1 LAMKKILIVDDE
13 NNFLLSLKDGL
24 SDTFSILCANNGQE
38 ALDIL
43 AGEEVNLVITDIK
56 MPVMDGFE
64 LLAQMNNAYSDIP
77 VIVMTAFGSSE
88 MEERLDAMGAFQ
100 YVEKPIDFDI
110 LINRVNQGLA
120 AAKKGNITG
129 VSLSS
134 FMQLLSLDKKTCT
147 LRITSGDHIG
157 TIFFSAGELL
167 QAFTESLQ
175 GVDAALE
182 IASWDPVDI
191 ELQHLCRQR
200 EQVIDA
206 PLGYILIESARRK
219 DEKAEEEA
227 KNKAKGDGE
236 SSCAGQPQEIDP
248 ASLIQPP
255 EDPSTLLGQEE
266 VDAENKAKGDGESS
280 CAGQPQEIDPASLI
294 QPPEDPSTLLAQEE
308 VDADELVFAVEEAA
322 APSLPVQVSM
332 LLDII
337 NPVDGV
343 NEVVVFDKKN
353 GSIVAERNQGG
364 NLSPYCA
371 ALVTQVTQ
379 INSELHLTVPR
390 TFILHAQTGST
401 VLIVNGPQVFVALG
415 LANTASAD
423 AVAGS
428 IRPVVQR
435 LTL

>member
-1 LAMKKILIVDDE
+1 MAMKKILIVDDE

-64 LLAQMNNAYSDIP
+64 LLTQMNNDYSDIP

-88 MEERLDAMGAFQ
+88 IEERLDSMGAFQ

-110 LINRVNQGLA
+110 LINKVNQGLA

-200 EQVIDA
+200 EKVIDA

-219 DEKAEEEA
+219 DENAEDEA
-227 KNKAKGDGE
+227 ENTAKDDGE
-236 SSCAGQPQEIDP
+236 GSS
-248 ASLIQPP
+248 
-255 EDPSTLLGQEE
+255 
-266 VDAENKAKGDGESS
+266 
-280 CAGQPQEIDPASLI
+280 AGQPQEIDPASLI

-308 VDADELVFAVEEAA
+308 ADADELVVAEEEAT
-322 APSLPVQVSM
+322 APALPVQVSM

-353 GSIVAERNQGG
+353 GTIVAEKNQGG

-371 ALVTQVTQ
+371 AIVNQVTQ
-379 INSELHLTVPR
+379 MNSELHLTVPR

-435 LTL
+435 LTLE

>member
-1 LAMKKILIVDDE
+1 MAMKKILIVDDE

-24 SDTFSILCANNGQE
+24 RDTFSILCANNGQE

-64 LLAQMNNAYSDIP
+64 LLAQMNNDYSDIP

-227 KNKAKGDGE
+227 ENKAKGDGE

-266 VDAENKAKGDGESS
+266 VDA
-280 CAGQPQEIDPASLI
+280 
-294 QPPEDPSTLLAQEE
+294 
-308 VDADELVFAVEEAA
+308 DELVFAVEEAA

-343 NEVVVFDKKN
+343 NEIVVFDKKN

-379 INSELHLTVPR
+379 INSELHLSVPR